1 MFISVGK
8 IIESL
13 IISVLFAALL
23 CGCCYRL
30 LGILQSCGYGNA
42 RLLKWAKKKNNMA
55 LTRHILLAM
64 LCALACAVISLCFSF
79 AGEWSA
85 VVGLSA
91 YAIMFSVYIWADN
104 RVALRTPAVATARFK
119 RLYAVLAVI
128 TLVAVYFAVTL
139 LNYAAFAYAKNYG
152 GYWGAHIFGI
162 LRYCP
167 LAVFPLLLIPLVL
180 LANLIS
186 KIYEVPHN
194 KSFVKKA
201 TRKLQTSSIKVVGIT
216 GSYGKTST
224 KHILSQI
231 LGAKYRVLSTPR
243 SHNTPMGL
251 ALSLNNNKLSDYD
264 IFIAEMGARNVG
276 DIAELCEICPPDYSV
291 ITGICP
297 QHLESFGSVENIVK
311 AKGEILAFTKSEA
324 VIAAGCADL
333 FNGCPC
339 VYSACGQ
346 IQNLE
351 CSPEGC
357 VFDVEIGGESVRLKT
372 VLLGRHNAE
381 NIALAAT
388 LAHKLGMSAE
398 EIRTAVEGLGFV
410 EHRLQ
415 LIKSGNVNILDDGYN
430 SNVKGAAAALEVLKS
445 FRGRKIVVTPGLVEL
460 GVLEECE
467 NKQLGAS
474 LVGFDYIILVG
485 ETLVLPV
492 KQGYL
497 ENGGEAAKLV
507 IKQSLAAA
515 QEELKGY
522 LADGDTVLFLN
533 DLPDIY

>member
-91 YAIMFSVYIWADN
+91 YVIMFSVYIWADN

-119 RLYAVLAVI
+119 RLYAVLAII

-276 DIAELCEICPPDYSV
+276 DIAELSARLLGYNGHMPPASRKLRLGGKYRKGQGRNSRLHQKRGGYS
-291 ITGICP
+291 GRLRRP
-297 QHLESFGSVENIVK
+297 FQRL
-311 AKGEILAFTKSEA
+311 
-324 VIAAGCADL
+324 
-333 FNGCPC
+333 
-339 VYSACGQ
+339 
-346 IQNLE
+346 
-351 CSPEGC
+351 
-357 VFDVEIGGESVRLKT
+357 SVRIFRLRTDTKP
-372 VLLGRHNAE
+372 RM
-381 NIALAAT
+381 LA
-388 LAHKLGMSAE
+388 
-398 EIRTAVEGLGFV
+398 RGLCV
-410 EHRLQ
+410 R
-415 LIKSGNVNILDDGYN
+415 
-430 SNVKGAAAALEVLKS
+430 
-445 FRGRKIVVTPGLVEL
+445 R
-460 GVLEECE
+460 
-467 NKQLGAS
+467 
-474 LVGFDYIILVG
+474 
-485 ETLVLPV
+485 
-492 KQGYL
+492 
-497 ENGGEAAKLV
+497 
-507 IKQSLAAA
+507 
-515 QEELKGY
+515 
-522 LADGDTVLFLN
+522 
-533 DLPDIY
+533 

>member
-1 MFISVGK
+1 MFISVAK

-13 IISVLFAALL
+13 IIAVCFTALF
-23 CGCCYRL
+23 CGCGYRL
-30 LGILQSCGYGNA
+30 FGILQSCGYGGK
-42 RLLKWAKKKNNMA
+42 RFIKWANKKNN
-55 LTRHILLAM
+55 LIFTRHVLLAM
-64 LCALACAVISLCFSF
+64 LCALAYAVISLCFSF

-85 VVGLSA
+85 IVGLSA
-91 YAIMFSVYIWADN
+91 YVILFAVYIWADN
-104 RVALRTPAVATARFK
+104 RVALRTPAVPTARFK
-119 RLYAVLAVI
+119 RLYCVFAVI
-128 TLVAVYFAVTL
+128 SAVIAYFAVTL
-139 LNYAAFAYAKNYG
+139 LNYASFAYTNNYS
-152 GYWGAHIFGI
+152 GYWGAHIFEI
-162 LRYCP
+162 LRFCP

-180 LANLIS
+180 LANLVS

-194 KSFVKKA
+194 KRFVKKA
-201 TRKLQTSSIKVVGIT
+201 TRKLQGSAVKVVGIT

-224 KHILSQI
+224 KQI
-231 LGAKYRVLSTPR
+231 LAEILKSKYRVLSTPR

-251 ALSLNNNKLSDYD
+251 ALSINNNNLDEFD

-297 QHLESFGSVENIVK
+297 QHLESFGSVENIIK
-311 AKGEILAFTKSEA
+311 AKGEILTFTKCGA
-324 VIAAGCADL
+324 VIAADCYAM
-333 FNGCPC
+333 FNGHPC
-339 VYSACGQ
+339 GTSSCGE
-346 IQNLE
+346 IEKLE

-357 VFDVEIGGESVRLKT
+357 TFEITLNGEKIKLKT

-381 NIALAAT
+381 NIALAA
-388 LAHKLGMSAE
+388 AIASKLGMTAE
-398 EIRTAVEGLGFV
+398 EIRKAVENLGFV

-430 SNVKGAAAALEVLKS
+430 SNVKGAAAALEVLKC
-445 FRGRKIVVTPGLVEL
+445 FNGRKIVVTPGLVEL
-460 GVLEECE
+460 GVLEESE
-467 NKQLGAS
+467 NKQLGAN
-474 LVGFDYIILVG
+474 LVGFDYVILVG
-485 ETLVLPV
+485 DTLVAPV

-497 ENGGEAAKLV
+497 DNGGDAEKLV
-507 IKQSLAAA
+507 LKPSLSAA

>member
-139 LNYAAFAYAKNYG
+139 LNYAAYAYTKNYG

-194 KSFVKKA
+194 KSFVK
-201 TRKLQTSSIKVVGIT
+201 SNP
-216 GSYGKTST
+216 
-224 KHILSQI
+224 QI
-231 LGAKYRVLSTPR
+231 
-243 SHNTPMGL
+243 
-251 ALSLNNNKLSDYD
+251 
-264 IFIAEMGARNVG
+264 
-276 DIAELCEICPPDYSV
+276 
-291 ITGICP
+291 
-297 QHLESFGSVENIVK
+297 
-311 AKGEILAFTKSEA
+311 
-324 VIAAGCADL
+324 ADL
-333 FNGCPC
+333 VNKGGGHNG
-339 VYSACGQ
+339 
-346 IQNLE
+346 
-351 CSPEGC
+351 
-357 VFDVEIGGESVRLKT
+357 
-372 VLLGRHNAE
+372 
-381 NIALAAT
+381 
-388 LAHKLGMSAE
+388 
-398 EIRTAVEGLGFV
+398 
-410 EHRLQ
+410 
-415 LIKSGNVNILDDGYN
+415 
-430 SNVKGAAAALEVLKS
+430 
-445 FRGRKIVVTPGLVEL
+445 
-460 GVLEECE
+460 
-467 NKQLGAS
+467 
-474 LVGFDYIILVG
+474 
-485 ETLVLPV
+485 
-492 KQGYL
+492 
-497 ENGGEAAKLV
+497 
-507 IKQSLAAA
+507 
-515 QEELKGY
+515 
-522 LADGDTVLFLN
+522 
-533 DLPDIY
+533 